1 MKSYENSGPSLQTG
15 KQHHHRDTNAKTVA
29 QLRQE
34 AQELRARQRDYKA
47 LQDQVMALDQTFSR
61 LNEEK
66 RIMEDDYRLRVD
78 TNVRLV
84 QTLRAEVDEQSMI
97 YDERRH

>member
-1 MKSYENSGPSLQTG
+1 
-15 KQHHHRDTNAKTVA
+15 
-29 QLRQE
+29 
-34 AQELRARQRDYKA
+34 
-47 LQDQVMALDQTFSR
+47 MALEQTFSR

-97 YDERRH
+97 FDERRH

>member
-1 MKSYENSGPSLQTG
+1 MKSYENRDPLLQSS
-15 KQHHHRDTNAKTVA
+15 KHHHRDSSAKTVT

-47 LQDQVMALDQTFSR
+47 LQDQVMALEQTFSR

-66 RIMEDDYRLRVD
+66 RLMEDDYRLRVD

-84 QTLRAEVDEQSMI
+84 QTLRAEVDEQAMI

>member
-1 MKSYENSGPSLQTG
+1 
-15 KQHHHRDTNAKTVA
+15 
-29 QLRQE
+29 
-34 AQELRARQRDYKA
+34 
-47 LQDQVMALDQTFSR
+47 MALEQTFSR

-66 RIMEDDYRLRVD
+66 RLMEDDYRLRVD

-84 QTLRAEVDEQSMI
+84 QTLRAEVDEQGMI

>member
-1 MKSYENSGPSLQTG
+1 
-15 KQHHHRDTNAKTVA
+15 
-29 QLRQE
+29 
-34 AQELRARQRDYKA
+34 
-47 LQDQVMALDQTFSR
+47 MALEQTFSR

-66 RIMEDDYRLRVD
+66 RLMEDDYRLRVD

-97 YDERRH
+97 YDERRHQNCDLSLELDQHK

>member
-1 MKSYENSGPSLQTG
+1 
-15 KQHHHRDTNAKTVA
+15 
-29 QLRQE
+29 
-34 AQELRARQRDYKA
+34 
-47 LQDQVMALDQTFSR
+47 MALEQTFSR

-66 RIMEDDYRLRVD
+66 RLMEDDYRLRVD

-84 QTLRAEVDEQSMI
+84 QTLRAEVDEQARI